1 MRTIIAKYKPWVA
14 SAALMTI
21 IIIASAHTA
30 MAQSSVFT
38 YQGRLIDDTLPST
51 GVYDF
56 QFGLFDA
63 LTDGT
68 EVIAPIDRLNVEVT
82 GGAFTALLD
91 FGFSSFT
98 GQDRFLE
105 IRVRQAG
112 EIDFRR
118 LTPRQ
123 QITSAPHA
131 LYSFSSGYAIQAME
145 ADAAFRAD
153 SATNATTAENA
164 LQLGGIPANQYVQTS
179 DPRLAPLPNSPLYIQ
194 NSTTPQASSNFNIS
208 GNGAAGGR
216 LTGKLISATTQ

>member
-1 MRTIIAKYKPWVA
+1 MQTIIDKYKPWLA
-14 SAALMTI
+14 SAALTTI
-21 IIIASAHTA
+21 FLITSVNTA

-38 YQGRLIDDTLPST
+38 YQGRLTDDTLPST

-68 EVIAPIDRLNVEVT
+68 EVIAPIDRLNVEVAD
-82 GGAFTALLD
+82 GAFTVLLD

-105 IRVRQAG
+105 IRVRQPG

-131 LYSFSSGYAIQAME
+131 LYG
-145 ADAAFRAD
+145 
-153 SATNATTAENA
+153 
-164 LQLGGIPANQYVQTS
+164 
-179 DPRLAPLPNSPLYIQ
+179 
-194 NSTTPQASSNFNIS
+194 
-208 GNGAAGGR
+208 
-216 LTGKLISATTQ
+216 

>member
-68 EVIAPIDRLNVEVT
+68 EVIAAIDRLNVQVT
-82 GGAFTALLD
+82 DGAFSVLLD

-105 IRVRQAG
+105 ICVRQLG
-112 EIDFRR
+112 DIDFRR

-123 QITSAPHA
+123 QITAAPHA
-131 LYSFSSGYAIQAME
+131 LFSFTSSYAE
-145 ADAAFRAD
+145 
-153 SATNATTAENA
+153 SARSTLTASIATTAENA
-164 LQLGGIPANQYVQTS
+164 LQLGGVPADQYVQTN
-179 DPRLAPLPNSPLYIQ
+179 DPRLSPVPASSLYIQ
-194 NSTTPQASSNFNIS
+194 NTTTPQTSSNFNIS
-208 GNGAAGGR
+208 GNGV
-216 LTGKLISATTQ
+216 